1 MKYEVTLLPVADDS
15 IALFK
20 KSNPAAYRKLTHLLL
35 ELEQHPRTGT
45 GKPEPLRGG
54 GGNLYSRRI
63 TQKHRLLY
71 EIHDETI
78 IVLVLEVER
87 HYGEK

>member
-1 MKYEVTLLPVADDS
+1 MKYAVTLLQVADDG

-20 KSNPAAYRKLTHLLL
+20 KSNPAAYKKLMQLLL
-35 ELEQHPRTGT
+35 ELEEHPRTGT

-54 GGNLYSRRI
+54 NGNVYSRRI

-71 EIHDETI
+71 EIHDETVT
-78 IVLVLEVER
+78 VLVFEVER
-87 HYGEK
+87 HYGGK